1 MKFIILVIMITLFLP
16 LSVSLAAEQT
26 LYQERLRTSYYHRQN
41 IAPQLFFDERERPT
55 AGILFDIN
63 HAIASQLKMKL
74 EMLPIPRKR
83 IQQSLLQNIT
93 DMHCAANP
101 NWYKSKELQWSGAIY
116 KNPDMLI
123 NSKGITSLTDL
134 RKYKHLKVGTT
145 LGYIYPEI
153 STLVEHENIL
163 PIMSN
168 SPMESYEKY
177 RKNLISGFIVP
188 TIESSYLF
196 KEMSDSAV
204 ILNENFV
211 YCVFSPQMEKS
222 TVERITSIV
231 EGLKNTGKIQ
241 AILNKYKKR
250 PDSL

>member
-1 MKFIILVIMITLFLP
+1 MNFMTLIIILSLALSLP
-16 LSVSLAAEQT
+16 LAAEQT
-26 LYQERLRTSYYHRQN
+26 SSPEILRTSYYHRQN
-41 IAPQLFFDERERPT
+41 IAPQLFFDERERPS
-55 AGILFDIN
+55 AGILFDIS
-63 HAIASQLKMKL
+63 HAIAAQLEMKL

-101 NWYKSKELQWSGAIY
+101 NWYKSKELQWSSALY
-116 KNPDMLI
+116 KNPDLLI
-123 NSKGITSLTDL
+123 NSKGITSLTEL
-134 RKYKHLKVGTT
+134 RKYKQLKVGTT

-153 STLVEHENIL
+153 VTLVENENIR

-188 TIESSYLF
+188 TIESTYLF
-196 KEMSDSAV
+196 KEMTDSAV
-204 ILNENFV
+204 ILNENFIH
-211 YCVFSPQMEKS
+211 CVFSPQMEKS
-222 TVERITSIV
+222 KVKRITSII
-231 EGLKNTGKIQ
+231 ENLKSTGEIQ